1 MSEAGD
7 QGAMR
12 IVITRLVGLACAL
25 WWLPVNAQATNTYQ
39 WEQVD
44 QCRIIAKRLERLRC
58 FDQLFDTPVALK
70 GQSHEPDK
78 PKVWMLAYPQSGAE
92 NDLAPVL
99 NESDSGEDAWVTLSA
114 LPQGEV
120 DSPVLVMSC
129 MDEISRVQLALPK
142 PLIDARISVSV
153 AQGQREYWRSD
164 DEGVVF
170 SSAQGLPAIE
180 LMKRMAQQRKVTLR
194 SNSETVDGLQFDTVA
209 LQAALSPLRQRC
221 RW

>member
-1 MSEAGD
+1 
-7 QGAMR
+7 MR
-12 IVITRLVGLACAL
+12 VVITRLVGLACAF

-39 WEQVD
+39 WEQVE
-44 QCRIIAKRLERLRC
+44 QCRIIAKRLERLEC
-58 FDQLFDTPVALK
+58 YDQLFDTPVTLK

-78 PKVWMLAYPQSGAE
+78 PEVWMLAYPNSNVE
-92 NDLAPVL
+92 NNLTPIL
-99 NESDSGEDAWVTLSA
+99 NESASGEDAWVTLSA
-114 LPQGEV
+114 LPQGEAN
-120 DSPVLVMSC
+120 SPVLVMSC

-194 SNSETVDGLQFDTVA
+194 SNSDTVDGLQFDTVA
-209 LQAALSPLRQRC
+209 LQAALRPLRQRC

>member
-1 MSEAGD
+1 
-7 QGAMR
+7 MR
-12 IVITRLVGLACAL
+12 IVITRLIGLASAL

-39 WEQVD
+39 WDQVE

-58 FDQLFDTPVALK
+58 YDELFDTPVTLN
-70 GQSHEPDK
+70 GQSHELDK
-78 PKVWMLAYPQSGAE
+78 PKVWMLAYPNSNAE
-92 NDLAPVL
+92 SSLTPTL
-99 NESDSGEDAWVTLSA
+99 NESGSGEDAWVTLSA
-114 LPQGEV
+114 LPQGEA

-194 SNSETVDGLQFDTVA
+194 SNSDTVDGLQFDTVA
-209 LQAALSPLRQRC
+209 LQAALRPLRQRC

>member
-1 MSEAGD
+1 
-7 QGAMR
+7 MR
-12 IVITRLVGLACAL
+12 IVITRLIGLACAL
-25 WWLPVNAQATNTYQ
+25 WWLPVNAQEANTYQ
-39 WEQVD
+39 WEQVE
-44 QCRIIAKRLERLRC
+44 QCRIIAKRLERLEC
-58 FDQLFDTPVALK
+58 YDQLFDTPVTLK
-70 GQSHEPDK
+70 GQTHEPDK
-78 PKVWMLAYPQSGAE
+78 PKVWLLAYPNSSAE
-92 NDLAPVL
+92 NSQAPTL
-99 NESDSGEDAWVTLSA
+99 NESASSEDAWITLSA
-114 LPQGEV
+114 LPQDGV

-194 SNSETVDGLQFDTVA
+194 SNSEAIDGLQFDTVA
-209 LQAALSPLRQRC
+209 LQAALRPLRQRC

>member
-1 MSEAGD
+1 
-7 QGAMR
+7 MR
-12 IVITRLVGLACAL
+12 IVITRFVGLACAL

-39 WEQVD
+39 WEQVE

-58 FDQLFDTPVALK
+58 YDQLFDTPVTLK

-78 PKVWMLAYPQSGAE
+78 PKVWMLAYPNSSAE
-92 NDLAPVL
+92 NSQAPSL
-99 NESDSGEDAWVTLSA
+99 NESASSEDAWVTLSA
-114 LPQGEV
+114 LPQDGA

-209 LQAALSPLRQRC
+209 LQAALRPLRQRC

>member
-1 MSEAGD
+1 M
-7 QGAMR
+7 
-12 IVITRLVGLACAL
+12 
-25 WWLPVNAQATNTYQ
+25 PVNAQVTNTYQ
-39 WEQVD
+39 WEQAD

-70 GQSHEPDK
+70 GDKRESDK
-78 PKVWMLAYPQSGAE
+78 PKVWMLAYPE
-92 NDLAPVL
+92 NKTGNALGPTL

-114 LPQGEV
+114 LPQGEA

-153 AQGQREYWRSD
+153 AQGQRESWRSD

-194 SNSETVDGLQFDTVA
+194 SNSDTVDGLQFDTVA
-209 LQAALSPLRQRC
+209 LQAALRPLRQRC

>member
-1 MSEAGD
+1 
-7 QGAMR
+7 MR
-12 IVITRLVGLACAL
+12 VVITRLVGLACAL

-58 FDQLFDTPVALK
+58 FDQLFDTPVALN
-70 GQSHEPDK
+70 GQNHEADK
-78 PKVWMLAYPQSGAE
+78 PKAWMLAYPKSRAE
-92 NDLAPVL
+92 DNLTPDL
-99 NESDSGEDAWVTLSA
+99 NESDSGKDAWVTLPA
-114 LPQGEV
+114 LPLGDV

-209 LQAALSPLRQRC
+209 LQAALRPLRQRC